1 MSIWTWALD
10 AARRGRATTKDV
22 VLTSTHVVIASPA
35 AGGLVRVD
43 RVTGAVELVPL
54 EDDIGWLVR
63 DGDAVWAVADP
74 DREGAYEA
82 FLASPDRAR

>member
-1 MSIWTWALD
+1 M
-10 AARRGRATTKDV
+10 
-22 VLTSTHVVIASPA
+22 
-35 AGGLVRVD
+35 
-43 RVTGAVELVPL
+43 PL